1 MNDTTWTIY
10 RTGYV
15 PASDTAGTKIL
26 VMNLETNKGRHQ
38 AFDHE
43 VGGGEPQHMHAVMQ
57 AAAGTIVRIER
68 GGEWTPE
75 SNWGGGYYYA
85 VERVLEEDE

>member
-15 PASDTAGTKIL
+15 QTSDTAGAKIL
-26 VMNLETNKGRHQ
+26 VMNLETQQGRHE
-38 AFDHE
+38 AFDYG

-57 AAAGTIVRIER
+57 AASGRVVRIER
-68 GGEWTPE
+68 GGSWKPE

-85 VERVLEEDE
+85 VERVEEEA

>member
-1 MNDTTWTIY
+1 MNDTTWTVY

-15 PASDTAGTKIL
+15 PATDIAGAKIQ
-26 VMNLETNKGRHQ
+26 VMNLDTQKSRLQ

-43 VGGGEPQHMHAVMQ
+43 VGGGEPQHLHAVTQ

-68 GGEWTPE
+68 GGSWAK
-75 SNWGGGYYYA
+75 GYYYA